1 MLEVI
6 EGKGR
11 LEATTPPEKIWEV
24 SYRFE
29 FTTRIVKKPGLP
41 RVASKGENRGVVES
55 LDGKPIPEGDYQL
68 QTEDGEILHV
78 QNVGLGNWM
87 IPRTRVRVLK
97 RVLEAA
103 YFAHLAHVHTLKTQE
118 FVFSSP
124 GCFDSHSLPPVNQP
138 KCVFFLLSFAKTSPS
153 GERKPRTDAEA
164 RLRSS
169 VRIHEIASSPLV
181 AQGHFVNSSSF
192 IPSRG

>member
-118 FVFSSP
+118 LI
-124 GCFDSHSLPPVNQP
+124 CFQFPWMLRPPLASASKSAQMRI
-138 KCVFFLLSFAKTSPS
+138 FLAV
-153 GERKPRTDAEA
+153 
-164 RLRSS
+164 
-169 VRIHEIASSPLV
+169 VR
-181 AQGHFVNSSSF
+181 QN
-192 IPSRG
+192 